1 MKLGTSRVLDVLFF
15 SGHDDRTSKDFKVVT
30 HKEIKWSVKPEG
42 IISVDRYGRVEALA
56 VGKALLKVVSTF
68 DESVSDEQW
77 IEIVENKKMISKVK
91 RIINYQG
98 TPYKVKKNYR
108 K

>member
-1 MKLGTSRVLDVLFF
+1 M
-15 SGHDDRTSKDFKVVT
+15 
-30 HKEIKWSVKPEG
+30 
-42 IISVDRYGRVEALA
+42 
-56 VGKALLKVVSTF
+56 VSTF

-77 IEIVENKKMISKVK
+77 IEVVENKKMISKVK